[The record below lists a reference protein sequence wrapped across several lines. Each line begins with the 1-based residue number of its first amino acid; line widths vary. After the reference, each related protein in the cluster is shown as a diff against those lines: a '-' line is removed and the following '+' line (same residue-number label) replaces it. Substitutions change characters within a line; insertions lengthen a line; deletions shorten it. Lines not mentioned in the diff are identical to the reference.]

1 MVFNLKFIEFK
12 DISYKEFYRWTGVK
26 NKTFEKIVKIFKEA
40 ENQQKYYGGRKN
52 KLLIEDRLLMTLEYW
67 REYRTYFIL
76 EKVLALANQ
85 VVIEIL
91 NKLRIF

>member
-12 DISYKEFYRWTGVK
+12 DISYKEFYRLTGVK
-26 NKTFEKIVKIFKEA
+26 NKTFEKIVKILKEA

-67 REYRTYFIL
+67 REYRTYFHIGKSFGIS
-76 EKVLALANQ
+76 EPSCYRNIK
-85 VVIEIL
+85 
-91 NKLRIF
+91 